1 MLALVVLKVITEKND
16 NTTNN
21 NSSDLDPEYW
31 IKDTTIECNEGT
43 GIQEPLLISPAALVR
58 FIKALSLGMHKTINA
73 TCRRIHF
80 LIPILRVFFDSKDI
94 VK

>member
-1 MLALVVLKVITEKND
+1 MPTLVVLKVVTEKHD

-43 GIQEPLLISPAALVR
+43 GVQEALLISPTALVR
-58 FIKALSLGMHKTINA
+58 FIKTLGLGMHKTINA
-73 TCRRIHF
+73 TCRSGW
-80 LIPILRVFFDSKDI
+80 P
-94 VK
+94 

>member
-1 MLALVVLKVITEKND
+1 MPTLVVLKVITEKHD

-43 GIQEPLLISPAALVR
+43 GVQEALLISPTALVR
-58 FIKALSLGMHKTINA
+58 FIKNLVSVCTRQSTPPAGVDGHGKGAS
-73 TCRRIHF
+73 R
-80 LIPILRVFFDSKDI
+80 
-94 VK
+94 

>member
-1 MLALVVLKVITEKND
+1 MPALVVLKVITEKHD

-21 NSSDLDPEYW
+21 NSSDLDPDYW

-43 GIQEPLLISPAALVR
+43 YIQEALLISPTALVR
-58 FIKALSLGMHKTINA
+58 FIKTLSLGMHKTINT

-80 LIPILRVFFDSKDI
+80 LRPSLRAFLDSRDM